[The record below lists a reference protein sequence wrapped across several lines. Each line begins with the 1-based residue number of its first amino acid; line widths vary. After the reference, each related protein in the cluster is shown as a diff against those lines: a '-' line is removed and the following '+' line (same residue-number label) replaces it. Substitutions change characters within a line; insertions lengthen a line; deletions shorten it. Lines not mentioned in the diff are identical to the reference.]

1 MDALLTYILHV
12 NLLVSLIYLG
22 YFFLL
27 KKLTF
32 YNLNRFYFLFGGI
45 YAFVFPLID
54 FNVFFTPKIAIL
66 PVFTTSILPLNFKE
80 TTSLFNL
87 QDLILYIIIL
97 GAFIFVLK
105 IIMQFLSLARIH
117 WNSTPEHWNKYYFR
131 NVMFSIVPFTFF
143 STIYVHKNQHDSL
156 ELKDIFKHEFIH
168 VKGLH
173 TIDVLLFEI
182 ILFCCWY
189 NPLIWFLRRAVSQ
202 NLEFLTDQKVLDL
215 GIDRQTYQYSLLNVS
230 KEGALMDISNQFNFK
245 NLKKRIMMM
254 NKRRSSKM
262 ELSAYGFL
270 IPLLIITGI
279 SFTSFQAEAK
289 IDKVVVNLNETEL
302 PFINN
307 PMKGLKNSKIEFST
321 DTSKMKIV
329 DKESNQGDFNGEL
342 DTVKIKS
349 DDFAGKF
356 TGITIKK
363 SANSIPAK
371 QKKKPLIILDGEK
384 MPNNYR
390 FSVLDPN
397 KIQAMDIL
405 KDSMAVDQYGADGRD
420 GVIRI
425 TTKAKTGKGSF
436 VIKSPKEPMYLI
448 DGEEI
453 TKTKLNAISPNDIE
467 KITVLKGANATA
479 LYGKDGNNGAVLLTS
494 KKHKK
499 DSNNIEE
506 AERILPIKKVEMT
519 TKK

>member
-12 NLLVSLIYLG
+12 NLLISLIYIG

-54 FNVFFTPKIAIL
+54 FNVFFRSKMEIL
-66 PVFTTSILPLNFKE
+66 PVFTTSILPLNLKE
-80 TTSLFNL
+80 TTTFFNL

-97 GAFIFVLK
+97 GAFIFILK
-105 IIMQFLSLARIH
+105 IIMQFISLARIH
-117 WNSTPEHWNKYYFR
+117 WNSTPEHWNTYYFR

-143 STIYVHKNQHDSL
+143 STIYLHKNQHHSL

-173 TIDVLLFEI
+173 TVDVLLFEI

-189 NPLIWFLRRAVSQ
+189 NPLIWFLRKAVSQ

-230 KEGALMDISNQFNFK
+230 KDGALMDVSSHFNFK
-245 NLKKRIMMM
+245 YLKKRITMM
-254 NKRRSSKM
+254 NKKRSSRMK
-262 ELSAYGFL
+262 LSAYGFL

-302 PFINN
+302 PFITK
-307 PMKGLKNSKIEFST
+307 PMKSPKNAEKISAVGIKKSKIINRK
-321 DTSKMKIV
+321 SKQA
-329 DKESNQGDFNGEL
+329 NFNDEL
-342 DTVKIKS
+342 DIVKIKN

-356 TGITIKK
+356 TGITIEK
-363 SANSIPAK
+363 SNNSITA
-371 QKKKPLIILDGEK
+371 QQNKKPLIIVDGNK
-384 MPNNYR
+384 MPKTYN
-390 FSVLDPN
+390 FSVIDPN
-397 KIQAMDIL
+397 KVQAMHIL
-405 KDSMAVDQYGADGRD
+405 KDSMAVEQYGADGRD
-420 GVIRI
+420 GVILI
-425 TTKAKTGKGSF
+425 TTKEKTGKGSF
-436 VIKSPKEPMYLI
+436 VIKSPKEPMYVI

-453 TKTKLNAISPNDIE
+453 SKTELDAVSPNDIE
-467 KITVLKGANATA
+467 KINVLKGADATA
-479 LYGKDGNNGAVLLTS
+479 LYGKDGNNGVVLITS

-499 DSNNIEE
+499 DSNIKGETE
-506 AERILPIKKVEMT
+506 HISPIKKGRNDN
-519 TKK
+519 